1 MLQRKREIKGDLF
14 KGVKVREGNEAMS
27 FEEQLQKEGWLYRK
41 KRLGEV
47 CSLKD

>member
-1 MLQRKREIKGDLF
+1 MP
-14 KGVKVREGNEAMS
+14 
-27 FEEQLQKEGWLYRK
+27 FEEQLQEEGRLYRK